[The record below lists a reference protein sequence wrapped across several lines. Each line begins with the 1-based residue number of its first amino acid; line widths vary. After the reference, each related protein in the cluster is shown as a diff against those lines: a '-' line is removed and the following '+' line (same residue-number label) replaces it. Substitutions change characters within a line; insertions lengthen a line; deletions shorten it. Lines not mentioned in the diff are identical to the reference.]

1 MEMTSQ
7 QVTDNEEEEV
17 YTETRVL
24 VQEPECVRQE
34 KEYRCFFL
42 SWLSRIF

>member
-7 QVTDNEEEEV
+7 QVTDHEEEV

-34 KEYRCFFL
+34 KE
-42 SWLSRIF
+42 

>member
-7 QVTDNEEEEV
+7 HVTDHEEEV

-34 KEYRCFFL
+34 KE
-42 SWLSRIF
+42 